1 MAALSV
7 KFSPNGR
14 YFAVLSE
21 NDFIIYTYPKYQN
34 SAFGSASD
42 LVWSTSSSQ
51 ESHTYACRLENGTVK
66 VY

>member
-7 KFSPNGR
+7 KFSPSGR

-42 LVWSTSSSQ
+42 LVWSTSSS
-51 ESHTYACRLENGTVK
+51 
-66 VY
+66 